1 MADYVEGIA
10 VIHLKDGAIEWVK
23 GSSPTALEGVD
34 GLYWTK
40 TGLIATQ
47 NGTLPERVVHFRL
60 SAENRVGGFEVL
72 EANWP
77 GFGDPTHGVVV
88 GNDFY
93 YIVNSGWD
101 RVGDDGALA
110 QGTPAAIWKM
120 RIGSR

>member
-1 MADYVEGIA
+1 M
-10 VIHLKDGAIEWVK
+10 
-23 GSSPTALEGVD
+23 ALEGID

-47 NGTLPERVVHFRL
+47 NGTSPERIVRFPL
-60 SAENRVGGFEVL
+60 SADNRVSGFEAL

-77 GFGDPTHGVVV
+77 GLGDPTHGVLV
-88 GNDFY
+88 GNNFY

-101 RVGDDGALA
+101 RVGDDGAIA
-110 QGTPAAIWKM
+110 PGKPASIWKM